1 MSYNPAKLITESD
14 VFKITKPDGT
24 VLFIEIDSID
34 DYDDFDGKASK
45 FTLKPNT
52 HNFSYQLNWHNCY
65 SFGNGVESNRV
76 KDNFNEPFL
85 TPGVKVSTIFE
96 DYKEGHRTNGL
107 IFSGIYNSN
116 SSVNNLNQFIVAEN
130 ITKDINPTY
139 GSIQKLHTRDS
150 DVVVFCED
158 KVLKVL
164 SNKDALFNA
173 NGNPQLLSTQNVLGQ
188 VMPFVGEYG
197 ISTNPES
204 FASEAYRSYFVDKQR
219 GVVLR
224 LSKDGITPI
233 SFHGMKRYF
242 KNKLKDSTS
251 VLGSYDKNK
260 DEYNV
265 TLNFTGDTSDTLSF
279 NENVKGWTS
288 FKSFIPEHAI
298 GCSGDYYTFK
308 DGKLYLHHDE
318 NEPRNTFYGDS
329 YETSVDVVLN
339 DGPSVVKTFH
349 TIEYEG
355 SQSQVNLNQDTAM
368 DNSYYN
374 LQQKPGW
381 YVDSITSTDD
391 KDYDNY
397 YVSEFI
403 EKEGKWFNYIKGK
416 NENISSNTNFSS
428 SNIQGAG
435 TLLTTPN
442 TDEDDGTGN
451 GTFIGLTNLTL
462 KLNSINASMQVGD
475 ILYYIKSAN
484 LNLSSA
490 SDVVMYG
497 PILSILND
505 EVEVLQQNYVVGVPE
520 LELGDFIMFTKNA
533 IVSKTNVNSHYV
545 KARFKNNSTE
555 HAELFAVS
563 SEITISSK

>member
-1 MSYNPAKLITESD
+1 MSYNPAKLITVSD

-34 DYDDFDGKASK
+34 DYNDSDGKASQ
-45 FTLKPNT
+45 FTLNPNT

-96 DYKEGHRTNGL
+96 DYKEEHRTNGL

-116 SSVNNLNQFIVAEN
+116 SSVNNLNQFIIAEN

-164 SNKDALFNA
+164 ANKDALFNA

-224 LSKDGITPI
+224 LSKDGVTPI

-308 DGKLYLHHDE
+308 EGKLYLHHDE
-318 NEPRNTFYGDS
+318 NVERNNFYGVP
-329 YETSVDVVLN
+329 YETTFDVILN

-355 SQSQVNLNQDTAM
+355 SQSQVNLNQDTVM
-368 DNSYYN
+368 DSSYYN

-381 YVDSITSTDD
+381 YVDSIISTND

-397 YVSEFI
+397 YVSEFV
-403 EKEGKWFNYIKGK
+403 EKEGGWFNYIKGK

-442 TDEDDGTGN
+442 TEEDDGTN
-451 GTFIGLTNLTL
+451 SGTFIGLTNLTL

-505 EVEVLQQNYVVGVPE
+505 EVEVLQQNYVVGSPE

>member
-1 MSYNPAKLITESD
+1 MAYNPTKLIVTSD

-24 VLFIEIDSID
+24 VLFIEIETID
-34 DYDDFDGKASK
+34 DYDPGDGMASQ

-52 HNFSYQLNWHNCY
+52 HNFSYKLDWHNCY

-96 DYKEGHRTNGL
+96 DYKEEHRTNGL
-107 IFSGIYNSN
+107 IFSGIYNN
-116 SSVNNLNQFIVAEN
+116 IGSVNNLNQFIQAEN
-130 ITKDINPTY
+130 ITKDLNPTY

-150 DVVVFCED
+150 DMVVFCED

-164 SNKDALFNA
+164 ANKDALFNA

-197 ISTNPES
+197 ISKNPES
-204 FASEAYRSYFVDKQR
+204 FASEAYRSYFTDKQR

-224 LSKDGITPI
+224 LSKDGVTPI
-233 SFHGMKRYF
+233 SFHGMKKYF
-242 KNKLKDSTS
+242 KDNLKATTS
-251 VLGSYDKNK
+251 ILGSYDKYK

-265 TLNFTGDTSDTLSF
+265 TLKSPGNNSTVSF

-308 DGKLYLHHDE
+308 EGKLYLHHDE
-318 NEPRNTFYGDS
+318 SVERNNFYGVP
-329 YETSVDVVLN
+329 YETTFDVILN
-339 DGPSVVKTFH
+339 DGPSIVKTFH
-349 TIEYEG
+349 TVEYEG
-355 SQSQVNLNQDTAM
+355 SQSQVNLNQDTAI

-381 YVDSITSTDD
+381 YVDNIISTDD
-391 KDYDNY
+391 NDYDNY

-403 EKEGKWFNYIKGK
+403 KKEGGWFNYIKGK
-416 NENISSNTNFSS
+416 EEDISSNTSFSS
-428 SNIQGAG
+428 PNIQGAG
-435 TLLTTPN
+435 VLLNTPAIE
-442 TDEDDGTGN
+442 EDDGL
-451 GTFIGLTNLTL
+451 GTITPLLQLELELT
-462 KLNSINASMQVGD
+462 SINASMQVGD
-475 ILYYIKSAN
+475 VLYYVKSAN
-484 LNLSSA
+484 LNSTQA
-490 SDVVMYG
+490 SDVVKYG
-497 PILSILND
+497 NIEQINSNKIIVDQANYILST
-505 EVEVLQQNYVVGVPE
+505 PE
-520 LELGDFIMFTKNA
+520 LELGDFIMFAKNA
-533 IVSKTNVNSHYV
+533 VVNKSDITSHYI
-545 KARFKNNSTE
+545 KARFKNNSTDS
-555 HAELFAVS
+555 AELFAVS